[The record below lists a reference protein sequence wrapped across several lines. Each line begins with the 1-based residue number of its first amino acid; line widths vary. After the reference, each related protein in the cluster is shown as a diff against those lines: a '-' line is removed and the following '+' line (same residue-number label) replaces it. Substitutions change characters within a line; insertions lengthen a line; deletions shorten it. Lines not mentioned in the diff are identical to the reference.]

1 MQICHSASASHHD
14 QQTLHTHTHTHT
26 HTPSKNRPRLLSQA
40 RQKAN
45 FDAATGSETCSLRFT
60 VVINRESSD
69 EARLGLGLAS
79 VDEYTALVEGCHNV
93 LDVKNIMNFTR
104 MRVSAIVLHQ

>member
-1 MQICHSASASHHD
+1 M
-14 QQTLHTHTHTHT
+14 
-26 HTPSKNRPRLLSQA
+26 
-40 RQKAN
+40 
-45 FDAATGSETCSLRFT
+45 
-60 VVINRESSD
+60 VINRESSD